1 MTSLRDN
8 IRFVLWLLLLVA
20 SGVAAIC
27 FALVGDFKPAMI
39 AGILAFAA
47 VLLIG

>member
-1 MTSLRDN
+1 MISRRDN
-8 IRFVLWLLLLVA
+8 IRFVVWLLLLGA
-20 SGVAAIC
+20 SVVAAIF
-27 FALVGDFKPAMI
+27 FALVGDFKPAMV